1 MVTRLMLSLRE
12 AANAPGSIWG
22 LSNVHQLESL
32 RFAQYTVGG
41 SELGGGDIALGNLPS
56 GR

>member
-12 AANAPGSIWG
+12 AANAPGLIWG

-41 SELGGGDIALGNLPS
+41 SELGGGDIALGNLSS